1 MALNAYEVLTNNFP
15 GVMPLLDS
23 NLSVSGALQAYF
35 TYVAHL
41 AAEEKLN
48 IVAMRA
54 KLSIVDDKRR
64 EDNCFQAKL
73 LIDFSQDAT
82 VTPVV
87 KVDKKILYQRNL
99 VISQVME
106 NNPNIR
112 GLAKDL
118 VVALEQLSL
127 QYNVPWGDI
136 RCGSKKILVRRGGRR
151 LEMDIGTKEWLPDE
165 EFDQMEVGK

>member
-73 LIDFSQDAT
+73 LIDFSQE
-82 VTPVV
+82 PVV
-87 KVDKKILYQRNL
+87 APAIKVDKKILYQRNL

-106 NNPNIR
+106 VNTNIR
-112 GLAKDL
+112 SLARDL
-118 VVALEQLSL
+118 VVALEQLGL
-127 QYNVPWGDI
+127 QYSVPWEDI
-136 RCGSKKILVRRGGRR
+136 RCGSKKVLVRRGGRR
-151 LEMDIGTKEWLPDE
+151 LEMDIGQKEWLPDE
-165 EFDQMEVGK
+165 ELDNVVTG